1 MESVE
6 MESVDRSPAVTLLLK
21 RMESH
26 PEEFV
31 LVFGALGSASS
42 TAQRKWKE
50 LITAYK
56 PYMTNEET
64 AAIDSKFNSI
74 QMDEMHKRIMSTLLN
89 EAPEEYQ
96 TVTTTAST
104 VATNPQW
111 EQKYL
116 QQTVQARSRAE
127 SLLQAYGQTPMSN
140 MGISSAVGRFFDRS
154 GK

>member
-1 MESVE
+1 

-31 LVFGALGSASS
+31 LVFGALASAGS
-42 TAQRKWKE
+42 TAQRKWNE
-50 LITAYK
+50 LITVYK
-56 PYMTNEET
+56 PYMTKEEI
-64 AAIDSKFNSI
+64 AAINSKFNSI

-89 EAPEEYQ
+89 EAPEEEH
-96 TVTTTAST
+96 TVVTE
-104 VATNPQW
+104 PPPW

-127 SLLQAYGQTPMSN
+127 SLLQAYGQTPMSD
-140 MGISSAVGRFFDRS
+140 MGISSAVGRVFGWS